1 MNVLSPEGWSST
13 RGGSSTIGV
22 VGLWHL
28 GDTVDSDD
36 PVDMGLGG
44 ELIAGS
50 VGRGGGD
57 GWLSVGVMY
66 ELFGPLLGS
75 YVC

>member
-1 MNVLSPEGWSST
+1 MNVLSPEGSSST
-13 RGGSSTIGV
+13 RGGLSTIG

-28 GDTVDSDD
+28 GDIVDSDD

-57 GWLSVGVMY
+57 G
-66 ELFGPLLGS
+66 
-75 YVC
+75 

>member
-1 MNVLSPEGWSST
+1 MNVVSPEGWSST

-28 GDTVDSDD
+28 GDTVGSDD
-36 PVDMGLGG
+36 PVDMGLGV
-44 ELIAGS
+44 ERIAGS

-57 GWLSVGVMY
+57 GCLSFGVVY
-66 ELFGPLLGS
+66 ELVGPLLGS
-75 YVC
+75 LAC